1 MTLTKNALILATDI
15 IEQAQHSGRRAGTS
29 LENIASEQG
38 DETMLAVLTEMDIL
52 TVAKIVREHDAT
64 IPSIATWLMDAESIK
79 QLLNVEPS
87 YWQNMDDGEVFC
99 AQTEAHSLLA
109 QIFLSSDDEKKQLE
123 VLNAIVED
131 DFGLLYLSLPFVGH
145 DYSEI
150 EEDEEQTSGSIEE
163 LLMKIKTLN
172 AEAYRE
178 VMTVSTNGT
187 LDNIE
192 NALKQ
197 NANKQRVT
205 AVEMDTD
212 DMFAPL

>member
-1 MTLTKNALILATDI
+1 MTKNALILATDI
-15 IEQAQHSGRRAGTS
+15 IEIAQQSGRRAGTS
-29 LENIASEQG
+29 LEAIASEQG

-87 YWQNMDDGEVFC
+87 YWQSLDEDHVFC
-99 AQTEAHSLLA
+99 AQTEAHSLLS
-109 QIFLSSDDEKKQLE
+109 QIFLSSDDEEKQLE
-123 VLNAIVED
+123 VLKAIVED

-145 DYSEI
+145 DFSEI

-163 LLMKIKTLN
+163 LLMKIKTLDE
-172 AEAYRE
+172 EAYRE
-178 VMTVSTNGT
+178 VMVVSSNGT
-187 LDNIE
+187 LDSVE
-192 NALKQ
+192 KALKD

-205 AVEMDTD
+205 SVEIDTD

>member
-1 MTLTKNALILATDI
+1 MTKNALILATDI
-15 IEQAQHSGRRAGTS
+15 IEIAQQSGRRAGTS
-29 LENIASEQG
+29 LEAIASEQG

-87 YWQNMDDGEVFC
+87 YWQNMDEDHVFC
-99 AQTEAHSLLA
+99 AQTEAHSLLS
-109 QIFLSSDDEKKQLE
+109 QIFLSTDDEAKQLE
-123 VLNAIVED
+123 VLKTIVED

-145 DYSEI
+145 DFSEI

-163 LLMKIKTLN
+163 LLMKIKTLD
-172 AEAYRE
+172 EDAYRE
-178 VMTVSTNGT
+178 VMVVSKNGT
-187 LDNIE
+187 LE
-192 NALKQ
+192 NVEKALKD

-205 AVEMDTD
+205 SVEIDTD

>member
-1 MTLTKNALILATDI
+1 MTKNALILATDI
-15 IEQAQHSGRRAGTS
+15 IEIAQQSGRRAGTS
-29 LENIASEQG
+29 LEAIASEQG

-87 YWQNMDDGEVFC
+87 YWQNIDEDHVFC
-99 AQTEAHSLLA
+99 AQTEAHSLLS
-109 QIFLSSDDEKKQLE
+109 QIFLSTDDEEKQLE
-123 VLNAIVED
+123 VLKAIVED

-145 DYSEI
+145 DFSEI

-163 LLMKIKTLN
+163 LLMKIKTLDE
-172 AEAYRE
+172 EAYRE
-178 VMTVSTNGT
+178 VMVVSSNGT
-187 LDNIE
+187 LE
-192 NALKQ
+192 NVEKALKD

-205 AVEMDTD
+205 SVEIDTD

>member
-1 MTLTKNALILATDI
+1 LTKNALILATDI

-29 LENIASEQG
+29 LETIASEQG

-64 IPSIATWLMDAESIK
+64 IPSIATWLMNADSIK
-79 QLLNVEPS
+79 RLLNVEPS
-87 YWQNMDDGEVFC
+87 YWQSLDEDHVFC
-99 AQTEAHSLLA
+99 AQTEAHSLLS
-109 QIFLSSDDEKKQLE
+109 QIFLSSDDEEKQLE

-145 DYSEI
+145 DFSEL
-150 EEDEEQTSGSIEE
+150 EQDEEQTSGSIEE
-163 LLMKIKTLN
+163 LLMKIKTLSQ
-172 AEAYRE
+172 EAYLE

-187 LDNIE
+187 LSNIE
-192 NALKQ
+192 NTLKH

>member
-1 MTLTKNALILATDI
+1 MTKNALILATDI
-15 IEQAQHSGRRAGTS
+15 IEIAQQSGRRAGTS
-29 LENIASEQG
+29 LEAIAAEHG
-38 DETMLAVLTEMDIL
+38 DETMMAVLTEMDIL

-87 YWQNMDDGEVFC
+87 YLQNMDEDHVFC
-99 AQTEAHSLLA
+99 AQTEAHSLLS
-109 QIFLSSDDEKKQLE
+109 QIFLSTDDEEKQLE
-123 VLNAIVED
+123 VLKAIVED

-145 DYSEI
+145 DFSEI

-163 LLMKIKTLN
+163 LLMKIKSLD
-172 AEAYRE
+172 EDAYRE
-178 VMTVSTNGT
+178 VMVVSSNGT
-187 LDNIE
+187 LE
-192 NALKQ
+192 NVEKALKD

-205 AVEMDTD
+205 SVAIDTD

>member
-1 MTLTKNALILATDI
+1 MTKNALILATDI
-15 IEQAQHSGRRAGTS
+15 IEQAQTRGRRAGTS
-29 LENIASEQG
+29 LETIASQHG

-87 YWQNMDDGEVFC
+87 YWQNLDEDHVFC
-99 AQTEAHSLLA
+99 AQTEAQSLLT
-109 QIFLSSDDEKKQLE
+109 QIFLSSDDEEKQLE

-145 DYSEI
+145 DFSEI

-163 LLMKIKTLN
+163 LLMKIKTLSE
-172 AEAYRE
+172 EAYRE
-178 VMTVSTNGT
+178 VMTVSSNGT

>member
-1 MTLTKNALILATDI
+1 LTKNALILASDI
-15 IEQAQHSGRRAGTS
+15 IEKAQHSGRRAGTS
-29 LENIASEQG
+29 LEAIASEQG
-38 DETMLAVLTEMDIL
+38 DATMLAVLTEMDIL

-64 IPSIATWLMDAESIK
+64 IPSIATWLMDADSIK

-87 YWQNMDDGEVFC
+87 YWQNMDEEHVFC
-99 AQTEAHSLLA
+99 AQTEAHSLLT
-109 QIFLSSDDEKKQLE
+109 QIFLSNDDEEKQLA

-131 DFGLLYLSLPFVGH
+131 DFGLLYLALPFVGH
-145 DYSEI
+145 DFSEL
-150 EEDEEQTSGSIEE
+150 EEDEEQTSGSVEE
-163 LLMKIKTLN
+163 LLMKIKTLS
-172 AEAYRE
+172 AEAYQE
-178 VMTVSTNGT
+178 VMTVSSSGT

>member
-1 MTLTKNALILATDI
+1 VTKNALILATDI
-15 IEQAQHSGRRAGTS
+15 IEIAQQSGRRAGTS
-29 LENIASEQG
+29 LEAIASEQG

-87 YWQNMDDGEVFC
+87 YWQNLDEEHVFC
-99 AQTEAHSLLA
+99 AQTEAHSLLS
-109 QIFLSSDDEKKQLE
+109 QIFLSSDDDEKQLE
-123 VLNAIVED
+123 VLKAIVED

-145 DYSEI
+145 DFSEI

-163 LLMKIKTLN
+163 LLMKIKTLD
-172 AEAYRE
+172 EDAYRE
-178 VMTVSTNGT
+178 VMVVSSNGT
-187 LDNIE
+187 LE
-192 NALKQ
+192 NVEKALKD

-205 AVEMDTD
+205 SVAIDTD

>member
-1 MTLTKNALILATDI
+1 MTKNALILATDI

-29 LENIASEQG
+29 LEAIASEQG
-38 DETMLAVLTEMDIL
+38 DATMLAVLKEMDIL

-87 YWQNMDDGEVFC
+87 YWQNIDEDHVFC
-99 AQTEAHSLLA
+99 AQTEAHSLLT
-109 QIFLSSDDEKKQLE
+109 QIFLSSDDEEKQLE

-145 DYSEI
+145 DFSEI

-163 LLMKIKTLN
+163 LLMKIKALS
-172 AEAYRE
+172 EDAYRE
-178 VMTVSTNGT
+178 VMTVSSNGT

>member
-1 MTLTKNALILATDI
+1 MTKNALILASDI
-15 IEQAQHSGRRAGTS
+15 IEEAQHSGRNAGTS
-29 LENIASEQG
+29 LEKIASEQG
-38 DETMLAVLTEMDIL
+38 DSTMLAVLNEMDIL

-87 YWQNMDDGEVFC
+87 YWQNMDEESTFC
-99 AQTEAHSLLA
+99 AQTEAQSLLT
-109 QIFLSSDDEKKQLE
+109 QIFLTSDDEEKQREILQ
-123 VLNAIVED
+123 AIVED

-145 DYSEI
+145 DFSEL
-150 EEDEEQTSGSIEE
+150 EFDEEQLSGSIEE

-172 AEAYRE
+172 EEAYLE
-178 VMTVSTNGT
+178 VMTVSANGT
-187 LDNIE
+187 LANVENI
-192 NALKQ
+192 LKQ

-205 AVEMDTD
+205 SVEMDTD

>member
-1 MTLTKNALILATDI
+1 LTSNALILATDI
-15 IEQAQHSGRRAGTS
+15 TEQAQHSGREAGTS
-29 LENIASEQG
+29 LEKIASEQG
-38 DETMLAVLTEMDIL
+38 DTAMLAVFAEMDIL

-64 IPSIATWLMDAESIK
+64 IPSIATWLMDAESVK
-79 QLLNVEPS
+79 KLLNVEPS
-87 YWQNMDDGEVFC
+87 YWQNMDEESLFC

-109 QIFLSSDDEKKQLE
+109 QIFLSYEDDEKQREILK
-123 VLNAIVED
+123 AIVQD
-131 DFGLLYLSLPFVGH
+131 DFGLLYLSIPFIGH
-145 DYSEI
+145 DFTELEY
-150 EEDEEQTSGSIEE
+150 DEEQVSGSIEE
-163 LLMKIKTLN
+163 LLLKIKSLDE
-172 AEAYRE
+172 EAYNE

-192 NALKQ
+192 AALKN

>member
-1 MTLTKNALILATDI
+1 MNKNALVLATDI
-15 IEQAQHSGRRAGTS
+15 IETAQHSGRRAGTS
-29 LENIASEQG
+29 LEMIAAEQG

-64 IPSIATWLMDAESIK
+64 IPSIATWLMDADSIK

-87 YWQNMDDGEVFC
+87 YWQNIDEDHVFC
-99 AQTEAHSLLA
+99 ARTEAHSLLS
-109 QIFLSSDDEKKQLE
+109 QIFLSFDDEEKQLE
-123 VLNAIVED
+123 VLNTIVED

-145 DYSEI
+145 DFSEI

-163 LLMKIKTLN
+163 LLMKIKSLSE
-172 AEAYRE
+172 EAYRE
-178 VMTVSTNGT
+178 VMTVSKNGS

-192 NALKQ
+192 NILKQ

-205 AVEMDTD
+205 AVEIDTD

>member
-1 MTLTKNALILATDI
+1 MTKNALILASDI

-29 LENIASEQG
+29 LEAIASEQG
-38 DETMLAVLTEMDIL
+38 DATMLAVLTEMDIL

-87 YWQNMDDGEVFC
+87 YWQNMDEENVFC
-99 AQTEAHSLLA
+99 AQTEAHSLLT
-109 QIFLSSDDEKKQLE
+109 QILLSSDDEEKQLE
-123 VLNAIVED
+123 VLTAIVED

-145 DYSEI
+145 DFSEI
-150 EEDEEQTSGSIEE
+150 EEDEEQTSGSVEE
-163 LLMKIKTLN
+163 LLMKIKTLSE
-172 AEAYRE
+172 EAYNE
-178 VMTVSTNGT
+178 VMTVSKNGT
-187 LDNIE
+187 LENIE

-205 AVEMDTD
+205 SVEMDTD

>member
-1 MTLTKNALILATDI
+1 MTKNALILATDI
-15 IEQAQHSGRRAGTS
+15 IEIAQQSGRRAGTS
-29 LENIASEQG
+29 LEAIASEQG

-87 YWQNMDDGEVFC
+87 YWQNIDEDHVFC
-99 AQTEAHSLLA
+99 AQTEAHSLLS
-109 QIFLSSDDEKKQLE
+109 QIFLSSDDEEKQLE
-123 VLNAIVED
+123 VLKAIVED

-145 DYSEI
+145 DFSEI

-163 LLMKIKTLN
+163 LLMKIKTLD
-172 AEAYRE
+172 EDAYRE
-178 VMTVSTNGT
+178 VMVVSTNGS
-187 LDNIE
+187 LE
-192 NALKQ
+192 NVEKALKD

-205 AVEMDTD
+205 SVAIDTD

>member
-1 MTLTKNALILATDI
+1 MTKNALILATDI
-15 IEQAQHSGRRAGTS
+15 IEQAQVSGRRAGTS
-29 LENIASEQG
+29 LEMIAAEQG
-38 DETMLAVLTEMDIL
+38 DDTMLAVLTEMDIL

-64 IPSIATWLMDAESIK
+64 IPSIATWLMDADAIK

-87 YWQNMDDGEVFC
+87 YWQNMDEDHVFC
-99 AQTEAHSLLA
+99 AQTEAHSLLT
-109 QIFLSSDDEKKQLE
+109 QIFLSSDDEEKQVE
-123 VLNAIVED
+123 ILNTILAD

-145 DYSEI
+145 DFSEI

-163 LLMKIKTLN
+163 LLMKIKTLSE
-172 AEAYRE
+172 EAYRE
-178 VMTVSTNGT
+178 VMTVSSNGT
-187 LDNIE
+187 LENIE

-205 AVEMDTD
+205 SVEMDTD

>member
-1 MTLTKNALILATDI
+1 MTKNALILATDI
-15 IEQAQHSGRRAGTS
+15 IEQEQYSGRRAGTS

-87 YWQNMDDGEVFC
+87 YWQNMDEDHVFC
-99 AQTEAHSLLA
+99 AQTEAHSLLT
-109 QIFLSSDDEKKQLE
+109 QIFLSSDDEEKQLE
-123 VLNAIVED
+123 VLTAIVED
-131 DFGLLYLSLPFVGH
+131 DFGLLYLSLPFIGH
-145 DYSEI
+145 DFSEL

-163 LLMKIKTLN
+163 LLMKIKTLSE
-172 AEAYRE
+172 EAYRE
-178 VMTVSTNGT
+178 VMTVSSNGT

>member
-1 MTLTKNALILATDI
+1 MTKNALILANDI

-29 LENIASEQG
+29 LEAIASEQV
-38 DETMLAVLTEMDIL
+38 DATMLAVLTEMDIL

-87 YWQNMDDGEVFC
+87 YWQNMDEEHVFC
-99 AQTEAHSLLA
+99 AQTEAHSLLT
-109 QIFLSSDDEKKQLE
+109 QIFLSSDDEEKQLE
-123 VLNAIVED
+123 VLTAIVED

-145 DYSEI
+145 DFSEL
-150 EEDEEQTSGSIEE
+150 EEDEEQTSGSVEE
-163 LLMKIKTLN
+163 LLMKIKTLSE
-172 AEAYRE
+172 EAYNE

-187 LDNIE
+187 LENIE

-205 AVEMDTD
+205 SVEMDTD

>member
-1 MTLTKNALILATDI
+1 MTTNALILASDI
-15 IEQAQHSGRRAGTS
+15 IEQAQQSGRNAGTS
-29 LENIASEQG
+29 LEAIASEQG

-87 YWQNMDDGEVFC
+87 YWQNMDEEHVFC
-99 AQTEAHSLLA
+99 AQTEAHSLLT
-109 QIFLSSDDEKKQLE
+109 QIFLSFDDEEKQLE

-145 DYSEI
+145 DFSEL
-150 EEDEEQTSGSIEE
+150 EEDEEQMSGSIEE
-163 LLMKIKTLN
+163 LLMKIKTLSE
-172 AEAYRE
+172 EAYRE

-187 LDNIE
+187 LGNIE

-205 AVEMDTD
+205 SVEIDTD

>member
-1 MTLTKNALILATDI
+1 MTTNALILATDI

-29 LENIASEQG
+29 LEAIASEQG

-79 QLLNVEPS
+79 QLLNEEPS
-87 YWQNMDDGEVFC
+87 YWQNMDEDSVFC
-99 AQTEAHSLLA
+99 AQTEAHSLLT
-109 QIFLSSDDEKKQLE
+109 QIFLSSDQDEEKQLE
-123 VLNAIVED
+123 ILTAIVED

-145 DYSEI
+145 DFAEL
-150 EEDEEQTSGSIEE
+150 EEDEEQTSGSVEE
-163 LLMKIKTLN
+163 LLMKIKTLSE
-172 AEAYRE
+172 EAYRE
-178 VMTVSTNGT
+178 VMTVSSNGT
-187 LDNIE
+187 LANIE
-192 NALKQ
+192 NSLKQ

>member
-1 MTLTKNALILATDI
+1 MTTNALILANNI
-15 IEQAQHSGRRAGTS
+15 IEEAQHSGRRAGTS
-29 LENIASEQG
+29 LEAIASEQG
-38 DETMLAVLTEMDIL
+38 DATMLAVLTEMDIL

-87 YWQNMDDGEVFC
+87 YWQNMDEDTVFC
-99 AQTEAHSLLA
+99 AQSEAHSLLT
-109 QIFLSSDDEKKQLE
+109 QIFLSSYDNEKQLE

-145 DYSEI
+145 DFSEI
-150 EEDEEQTSGSIEE
+150 EEDEEQISGSIEE
-163 LLMKIKTLN
+163 LLMKIKSLS
-172 AEAYRE
+172 EFAYRE
-178 VMTVSTNGT
+178 VMTVSSNGM
-187 LDNIE
+187 LEDIE
-192 NALKQ
+192 MALKQ

>member
-1 MTLTKNALILATDI
+1 MTKNALILATDI
-15 IEQAQHSGRRAGTS
+15 IEQAQQSGRRAGTS
-29 LENIASEQG
+29 LEAIASEQG
-38 DETMLAVLTEMDIL
+38 DDTMLAVLTEMDIL

-87 YWQNMDDGEVFC
+87 YWQNMKDDEVFC
-99 AQTEAHSLLA
+99 AQSEALSLLT
-109 QIFLSSDDEKKQLE
+109 QIFIAADDEEKQRD
-123 VLNAIVED
+123 VLQAIFED
-131 DFGLLYLSLPFVGH
+131 DFGLLYLSLPFVGQ
-145 DYSEI
+145 DFSEL

-163 LLMKIKTLN
+163 LLMKIKSLS
-172 AEAYRE
+172 EE
-178 VMTVSTNGT
+178 VYKEVLTVSSNGT
-187 LDNIE
+187 LESIE
-192 NALKQ
+192 NSLKQ

>member
-1 MTLTKNALILATDI
+1 MTTNALILATDI

-29 LENIASEQG
+29 LEAIASEQG

-87 YWQNMDDGEVFC
+87 YWQSMDEDSVFC
-99 AQTEAHSLLA
+99 AQTEAHNLLT
-109 QIFLSSDDEKKQLE
+109 QIFLSSDQDEEKQLE
-123 VLNAIVED
+123 ILAAIVED

-145 DYSEI
+145 DFSEL
-150 EEDEEQTSGSIEE
+150 EEDEEQTSGSVEE
-163 LLMKIKTLN
+163 LLMKIKTLSE
-172 AEAYRE
+172 EAYRE
-178 VMTVSTNGT
+178 VMTVSSNGT
-187 LDNIE
+187 LANIE
-192 NALKQ
+192 NSLKQ

>member
-1 MTLTKNALILATDI
+1 MTTNALILANNI
-15 IEQAQHSGRRAGTS
+15 IEEAQHSGRRAGTS
-29 LENIASEQG
+29 LEAIASEQG
-38 DETMLAVLTEMDIL
+38 DATMLAVLTEMDIL

-87 YWQNMDDGEVFC
+87 YWQNMDEDTVFC
-99 AQTEAHSLLA
+99 AQSEAHSLLT
-109 QIFLSSDDEKKQLE
+109 QIFLSSDDNEKQLE

-145 DYSEI
+145 DFSEI
-150 EEDEEQTSGSIEE
+150 EEDEEQISGSIEE
-163 LLMKIKTLN
+163 LLMKIKSLS
-172 AEAYRE
+172 EFAYRE
-178 VMTVSTNGT
+178 VMTVSSNGM
-187 LDNIE
+187 LEDIE
-192 NALKQ
+192 MALKQ

>member
-1 MTLTKNALILATDI
+1 MTKNALVLASDI

-29 LENIASEQG
+29 LEAIASEQG
-38 DETMLAVLTEMDIL
+38 DATMLAVLTEMDIL

-64 IPSIATWLMDAESIK
+64 IPSIATWLMDADSIK

-87 YWQNMDDGEVFC
+87 YWQNMDEEHVFC
-99 AQTEAHSLLA
+99 AQTEAHSLLT
-109 QIFLSSDDEKKQLE
+109 QIFLSSDDEEKQLE
-123 VLNAIVED
+123 VLNAIVAD

-145 DYSEI
+145 DFSEL
-150 EEDEEQTSGSIEE
+150 EEDEEQTSGSVEE

-172 AEAYRE
+172 EEAYHE
-178 VMTVSTNGT
+178 VITVSTNGT
-187 LDNIE
+187 LENIE
-192 NALKQ
+192 KALKQ

>member
-1 MTLTKNALILATDI
+1 MTKNALILATDI
-15 IEQAQHSGRRAGTS
+15 IEIAQHSGRRAGTS
-29 LENIASEQG
+29 LEAIASEQG

-64 IPSIATWLMDAESIK
+64 IPSIATWLMDADSIK

-87 YWQNMDDGEVFC
+87 YWQSLDEEHVFC
-99 AQTEAHSLLA
+99 AQTEAHSLLS
-109 QIFLSSDDEKKQLE
+109 QIFLSSDDEEKQLD
-123 VLNAIVED
+123 VLKAIVED
-131 DFGLLYLSLPFVGH
+131 DFGLLYVSLPFVGH
-145 DYSEI
+145 DFSEI

-163 LLMKIKTLN
+163 LLMKIKSLSL
-172 AEAYRE
+172 EAYTE
-178 VMTVSTNGT
+178 IMTVSKSGT

-192 NALKQ
+192 NLLKQ

-205 AVEMDTD
+205 SVEMDTD

>member
-1 MTLTKNALILATDI
+1 LTTNALVLASDI

-29 LENIASEQG
+29 LEAIASEQG

-87 YWQNMDDGEVFC
+87 YWQNLDEEHVFC
-99 AQTEAHSLLA
+99 AQSEAHSLLT
-109 QIFLSSDDEKKQLE
+109 QIFLSSDNDDEKQLE

-145 DYSEI
+145 DFSEL

-163 LLMKIKTLN
+163 LLMKIKTLSE
-172 AEAYRE
+172 EAYRE

-187 LDNIE
+187 LENIE
-192 NALKQ
+192 NSLKQ

>member
-1 MTLTKNALILATDI
+1 MTKNALILATDI
-15 IEQAQHSGRRAGTS
+15 IEIAQESGRRAGTS
-29 LENIASEQG
+29 LEAIASEQG

-87 YWQNMDDGEVFC
+87 YWQNMDEEHVFC
-99 AQTEAHSLLA
+99 AQTEAHSLLS
-109 QIFLSSDDEKKQLE
+109 QIFLSTDDEAKQLE
-123 VLNAIVED
+123 ILKTIVED

-145 DYSEI
+145 DFSEI

-163 LLMKIKTLN
+163 LLMKIKALD
-172 AEAYRE
+172 EESYRE
-178 VMTVSTNGT
+178 VMIVSRNGT
-187 LDNIE
+187 LE
-192 NALKQ
+192 NVEKALKD

-205 AVEMDTD
+205 SVEIDTD

>member
-1 MTLTKNALILATDI
+1 MTKNALILASDI
-15 IEQAQHSGRRAGTS
+15 IEEAQHSGRRAGTS
-29 LENIASEQG
+29 LEAIAAEQG
-38 DETMLAVLTEMDIL
+38 DSTMLAVLTEMDIL
-52 TVAKIVREHDAT
+52 TVAKIVRDHDAT

-87 YWQNMDDGEVFC
+87 YWQNMDDDTVFC
-99 AQTEAHSLLA
+99 AQNEAHSLLT
-109 QIFLSSDDEKKQLE
+109 QIFLSSDDEEKKLE

-145 DYSEI
+145 DFSEI

-163 LLMKIKTLN
+163 LLMKIKTLSE
-172 AEAYRE
+172 EAYRE

-187 LDNIE
+187 LEGIE
-192 NALKQ
+192 NSLKQ

>member
-1 MTLTKNALILATDI
+1 VTKNALILATDI
-15 IEQAQHSGRRAGTS
+15 IEIAQHSGRRAGTS
-29 LENIASEQG
+29 LEAIASEQG

-87 YWQNMDDGEVFC
+87 YWQTLDEDHVFC
-99 AQTEAHSLLA
+99 AQTEAHSLLS
-109 QIFLSSDDEKKQLE
+109 QIFLSSDDEEKQLE
-123 VLNAIVED
+123 VLKAIVED

-145 DYSEI
+145 DFSEI

-163 LLMKIKTLN
+163 LLMKIKSLD
-172 AEAYRE
+172 EDSYRE
-178 VMTVSTNGT
+178 VMVVSSNGT
-187 LDNIE
+187 LE
-192 NALKQ
+192 NVEKALKD

-205 AVEMDTD
+205 SVEMDTD

>member
-1 MTLTKNALILATDI
+1 VTKNALILATDI
-15 IEQAQHSGRRAGTS
+15 IEIAQQSGRRAGTS
-29 LENIASEQG
+29 LEAIASEQG

-87 YWQNMDDGEVFC
+87 YWQNIDEDHVFC
-99 AQTEAHSLLA
+99 AQTEAHSLLS
-109 QIFLSSDDEKKQLE
+109 QIFLSTDDEAKQLE
-123 VLNAIVED
+123 VLKTIVED

-145 DYSEI
+145 DFSEI

-163 LLMKIKTLN
+163 LLMKIKSLD
-172 AEAYRE
+172 EDSYRE
-178 VMTVSTNGT
+178 VMVVSTNGS
-187 LDNIE
+187 LE
-192 NALKQ
+192 NVEKALKD

-205 AVEMDTD
+205 SVEIDTD